1 MNEEERVT
9 LSSFYKKII
18 YYMSYPITLEEV
30 KLHLRIDPSD
40 NDSDSYISTYV
51 IPSAVEYVSLRV
63 DPSTLQYSEAST
75 GFPFPIKQAMLIAAA
90 DLYDVNRSSYTL
102 SSIKREDVIERLIL
116 PYKIIYW

>member
-1 MNEEERVT
+1 
-9 LSSFYKKII
+9 
-18 YYMSYPITLEEV
+18 MSYPITLEEV